1 MLARRRCSP
10 TLGVK
15 LSGSQ
20 QCLDLMVESKLSEK
34 LVVLTILQ
42 KLLDVQASSG
52 RVAVVVAG
60 VLPEFPG
67 DGVQLVSGLVSSSV
81 PPVSS
86 PVST

>member
-1 MLARRRCSP
+1 MLRLDGREQTEREAC
-10 TLGVK
+10 
-15 LSGSQ
+15 
-20 QCLDLMVESKLSEK
+20 CLNDTS
-34 LVVLTILQ
+34 
-42 KLLDVQASSG
+42 KLLDVQVSSG

-60 VLPEFPG
+60 VLPEFPS